1 MPDDDIRFFPCLGF
15 TDAAIA
21 ALAAAQAQDQGE
33 RGSAAW
39 WGAMSLA
46 LQVYRALERDYLDK
60 DMLHPSTTASI
71 DINTPAG
78 TMHCS
83 VQDGVVTPAAF
94 TPHPG

>member
-1 MPDDDIRFFPCLGF
+1 MPDDDIRFFPCVGF

-21 ALAAAQAQDQGE
+21 ALAAAQAQDP
-33 RGSAAW
+33 
-39 WGAMSLA
+39 MSLA
-46 LQVYRALERDYLDK
+46 LQVHRALERDYLDK
-60 DMLHPSTTASI
+60 NMLHPSTTASI